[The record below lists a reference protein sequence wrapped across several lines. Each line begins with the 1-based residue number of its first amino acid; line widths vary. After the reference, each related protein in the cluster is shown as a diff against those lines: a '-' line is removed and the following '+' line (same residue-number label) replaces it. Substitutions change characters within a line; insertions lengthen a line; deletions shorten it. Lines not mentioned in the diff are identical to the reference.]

1 MRISEWSIARKL
13 GVGFGAVSA
22 VFLLAL
28 GVALLQAGSAQTTWK
43 STTRWDAAVAGANQ
57 QVQGTR
63 QQMAA
68 QALYVA
74 TFLPRYKAEWEA
86 GVAMSDKGSAAVE
99 KIGDPGIAQ
108 ISNAANAADHKHDAS
123 VHDLLFPAVAR
134 GDHAAALKAL
144 KLADGYVR
152 VPLAAAQKI
161 AARVDTLRAADQ
173 HKASAAADSA
183 RTYGLAAALLA
194 LLLAGGLAA
203 FIVRSVRRPI
213 ALLAEAS
220 EKAAAGDLTVRATH
234 TGSDELGRLGASFNG
249 MLEGISSL
257 VGQVVDTSAAV
268 TASSNQMARTA
279 EESGRSAHEIA
290 DAIQNVAHGAEIQ
303 TRMVESTQGAAR
315 EMVTA
320 LRDSAEQAADSAQ
333 AASDARTVAEQGA
346 TAARGAS
353 EAMAGVREAATEVRD
368 VMAELSAKSGE
379 IGMIVDAI
387 TNIAGQT
394 NLLALNAAIEAARAG
409 EQGRGFA
416 VVADEVRGLAEE
428 SRRAAENIAALIA
441 DVSAAT
447 GRAAETAET
456 AAERTE
462 AGGATV
468 DEAGEAF
475 VAIVERVDDIADR
488 LARIAAGA
496 HQVSTA
502 AERVENDM
510 NEISSVAEQASAATQ
525 QVSASTEET
534 SASAQEVAA
543 SAQELSAR
551 ATELQQ
557 LVATFK
563 V

>member
-1 MRISEWSIARKL
+1 MRLSEWSIARKL
-13 GVGFGAVSA
+13 GVGFGAVSV

-28 GVALLQAGSAQTTWK
+28 GVALLQAGSAQSTWK
-43 STTRWDAAVAGANQ
+43 GTTRWDDAVAGASLQVRGAQ
-57 QVQGTR
+57 Q
-63 QQMAA
+63 QQAA
-68 QALYVA
+68 QALYA
-74 TFLPRYKAEWEA
+74 LTFNPRYKAEWEA

-99 KIGDPGIAQ
+99 KVGDPGIAQ
-108 ISNAANAADHKHDAS
+108 ISNGANAADHKHDAS
-123 VHDLLFPAVAR
+123 VHDKLFPAVAR

-152 VPLAAAQKI
+152 VPLGAALKI
-161 AARVDTLRAADQ
+161 STRVDALRAADVS
-173 HKASAAADSA
+173 KASAAADSA
-183 RTYGLAAALLA
+183 RTYGLAAAFLA
-194 LLLAGGLAA
+194 LLLAGGLAL

-213 ALLAEAS
+213 ALLAGAS
-220 EKAAAGDLTVRATH
+220 EQAAGGDLTVRATH

-249 MLEGISSL
+249 MLESIASL
-257 VGQVVDTSAAV
+257 VGRVADTSSAV
-268 TASSNQMARTA
+268 TSSSEQMARTA
-279 EESGRSAHEIA
+279 EESGRSAGEIA

-303 TRMVESTQGAAR
+303 TRMVESTQGAAQ

-333 AASDARTVAEQGA
+333 AAADARTVAEQGA
-346 TAARGAS
+346 SAARGAS
-353 EAMAGVREAATEVRD
+353 EAMAGVRQAAGEVRD
-368 VMAELSAKSGE
+368 VMAELASKSGE
-379 IGMIVDAI
+379 IGTIVDAI

-456 AAERTE
+456 AAQRTE

-475 VAIVERVDDIADR
+475 VAIVGRVDDIADR

-496 HQVSTA
+496 QQVSTA
-502 AERVENDM
+502 AERVEHDM
-510 NEISSVAEQASAATQ
+510 NEIASVAEQASAATEE
-525 QVSASTEET
+525 VSASTEET

-557 LVATFK
+557 LVATFT